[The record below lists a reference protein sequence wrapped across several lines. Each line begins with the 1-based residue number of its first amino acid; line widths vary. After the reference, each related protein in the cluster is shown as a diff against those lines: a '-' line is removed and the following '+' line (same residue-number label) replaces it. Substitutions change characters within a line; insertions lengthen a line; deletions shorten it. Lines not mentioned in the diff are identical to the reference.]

1 MNFLK
6 CSFLFFCIILFVIFF
21 PSVGLTT
28 NVIFE
33 ERTLTKKEEGQGKY
47 HVSARVI
54 PGQPLYRLEKS
65 SPLAWSNDAQSSSP
79 NWTTKDGNYNWK
91 SGDHK
96 ASVNI
101 PLKNNFT
108 LEDKALTSLDE
119 IQIEYED
126 FFPKNPSQ
134 FSLEMTVLEEETSTF
149 QKKPPIWKKKIVTP
163 ISEQYIFPK
172 IKESPFTGSLKKKML
187 SI

>member
-1 MNFLK
+1 M
-6 CSFLFFCIILFVIFF
+6 LFVVFF
-21 PSVGLTT
+21 PNAGLTK

-65 SPLAWSNDAQSSSP
+65 STLTWSNDAQSSSP

-91 SGDHK
+91 SGDHE
-96 ASVNI
+96 APLNI

-108 LEDKALTSLDE
+108 LEDKTPTSLDE
-119 IQIEYED
+119 IQIEYQD

-134 FSLEMTVLEEETSTF
+134 FSLEMAVLEKQTSTF
-149 QKKPPIWKKKIVTP
+149 QKNPPIWKKKIITAIP
-163 ISEQYIFPK
+163 KQLSMPK
-172 IKESPFTGSLKKKML
+172 IKVGLFATPIKKKEHL
-187 SI
+187 IFN

>member
-6 CSFLFFCIILFVIFF
+6 CSFLFFCLILFVIFF
-21 PSVGLTT
+21 PSAGLTK

-33 ERTLTKKEEGQGKY
+33 ERTHTKKEEAQGKY
-47 HVSARVI
+47 HVSAKVI
-54 PGQPLYRLEKS
+54 PRQPLFRLEKS
-65 SPLAWSNDAQSSSP
+65 SPLTWLNNAQSSSP

-108 LEDKALTSLDE
+108 LEDKALTRLDE

-149 QKKPPIWKKKIVTP
+149 QKNPPIWKKKIITAIP
-163 ISEQYIFPK
+163 KQLSMPK
-172 IKESPFTGSLKKKML
+172 IKESLLPPQLKKRMPY
-187 SI
+187 I